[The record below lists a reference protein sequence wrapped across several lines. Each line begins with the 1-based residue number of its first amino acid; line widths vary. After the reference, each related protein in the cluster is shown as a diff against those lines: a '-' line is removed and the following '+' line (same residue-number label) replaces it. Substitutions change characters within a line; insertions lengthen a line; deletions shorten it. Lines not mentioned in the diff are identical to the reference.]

1 MLHKIVYL
9 IVVSLMFSLTGCSQ
23 TKNTYLGDLELSQT
37 LYINDQP
44 IDGTVVGFYYGYSLT
59 KHINQ
64 YYSYFGSVGFSMT
77 GFSID
82 HDINALQE
90 QTCTAEG
97 YVDKTWEYYF
107 LEKALQQYQEIQAIY
122 ESALSKGYS
131 IGETEKLLANDAY
144 TIIVDYC
151 EENQIDIK
159 SYLRSMYGKNM
170 TKELFIE
177 NYEKIMLAQRY
188 IEDLMNV
195 QPTNE
200 EVENYYEMYKDEID
214 TVDIRYFTFSKNKK
228 EEATSFIEAA
238 ISEQDFQQLAIEYS
252 DQSLKEIYMTTDA
265 TLRTNLK
272 SEDIPEYLKA
282 VIFDESN
289 LGKTILIEGDSSLD
303 IVMVVSREKPIYK
316 STNISILYLDARE
329 SKENELTEE
338 EMFVCQEYANTLL
351 EQFKIRTDAS
361 LESFYEYI
369 SIYSDDLTND
379 GNYSDLIRGDVP
391 SEIESW
397 LFDEER
403 IVGDVEVLASNYGY
417 CLVYFRSYG
426 QQVYYQQA
434 RELVKEKSYLKIV
447 EDYKLN
453 NRFDIK

>member
-1 MLHKIVYL
+1 
-9 IVVSLMFSLTGCSQ
+9 
-23 TKNTYLGDLELSQT
+23 
-37 LYINDQP
+37 
-44 IDGTVVGFYYGYSLT
+44 
-59 KHINQ
+59 
-64 YYSYFGSVGFSMT
+64 
-77 GFSID
+77 
-82 HDINALQE
+82 
-90 QTCTAEG
+90 
-97 YVDKTWEYYF
+97 
-107 LEKALQQYQEIQAIY
+107 
-122 ESALSKGYS
+122 
-131 IGETEKLLANDAY
+131 
-144 TIIVDYC
+144 
-151 EENQIDIK
+151 
-159 SYLRSMYGKNM
+159 MYGKNM

-200 EVENYYEMYKDEID
+200 EIENYYEMYKDEID
-214 TVDIRYFTFSKNKK
+214 TVDIRYFTFPKNKK
-228 EEATSFIEAA
+228 EEATSFIEVA

-338 EMFVCQEYANTLL
+338 EMFVCQEYANTLF

-403 IVGDVEVLASNYGY
+403 IAGDLEVLASNYGY

-426 QQVYYQQA
+426 QQVYYQKA
-434 RELVKEKSYLKIV
+434 RELVKETSYVGIV

-453 NRFDIK
+453 NKFDIK